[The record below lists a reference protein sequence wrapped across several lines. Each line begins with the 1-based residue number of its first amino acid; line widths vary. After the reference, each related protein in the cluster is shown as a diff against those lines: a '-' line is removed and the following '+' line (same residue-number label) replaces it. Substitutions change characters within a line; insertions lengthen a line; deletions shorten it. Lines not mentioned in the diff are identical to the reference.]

1 MDASLGNRDGLL
13 LHGFVNSNLIL
24 HIHLVELVNAANT
37 VVSEHKCTSF
47 DTEFTGLGI
56 LAN

>member
-1 MDASLGNRDGLL
+1 MDASLGNGNGLL

-24 HIHLVELVNAANT
+24 HIHLVELVNTANT
-37 VVSEHKCTSF
+37 VVSEHECTSF
-47 DTEFTGLGI
+47 DTEFTGLGV